1 MVKMQMGETSRRQKT
16 KISGVIR
23 PYEAKAR
30 LAIRQALCR
39 HGLTYRKLADLLTTK
54 GYPHTKVSLTNKIS
68 RGTFSAGFL
77 FLCLD
82 VITGQDV
89 S

>member
-1 MVKMQMGETSRRQKT
+1 MMNTQVREPSHKQRT
-16 KISGVIR
+16 KVSSVIQ

-30 LAIRQALCR
+30 LAIKQALWSR
-39 HGLTYRKLADLLTTK
+39 GLTYRNLAELLTNK

-77 FLCLD
+77 VLCLD